1 MKRIVLVFSL
11 IAGII
16 TAGMLFITMSLAKNG
31 VLEPSALLGYGTM
44 VLALSYASISL
55 HKSMI

>member
-31 VLEPSALLGYGTM
+31 VLEPSTLLDM
-44 VLALSYASISL
+44 VLWYWPCLSYSRL
-55 HKSMI
+55 